1 MSIKHHFKFSVA
13 DAKQLGI
20 AFTGAISAWAAT
32 GFQRDVAHLAY
43 PIIGFITGGLASHN
57 SMASPNVNP
66 DSHIITPYA
75 SNIEDNISDVPEPSD
90 AGLKSKTDDSIAPQI
105 YKSEGVDIKKVIKIN
120 SGIVK

>member
-32 GFQRDVAHLAY
+32 GFQRDLAHLAY

-57 SMASPNVNP
+57 SMANTNVSP
-66 DSHIITPYA
+66 DSHIITPYV
-75 SNIEDNISDVPEPSD
+75 SNIEDKDSGVPTPVAPVDTYKPEGTDV
-90 AGLKSKTDDSIAPQI
+90 
-105 YKSEGVDIKKVIKIN
+105 KKVIKIN
-120 SGIVK
+120 SGVIKNIT

>member
-1 MSIKHHFKFSVA
+1 MSIKHHFRFSVS

-32 GFQRDVAHLAY
+32 GFQRDLSHIAY

-57 SMASPNVNP
+57 SMANPNVNP

-75 SNIEDNISDVPEPSD
+75 SNIEDNSKDVPEPSD
-90 AGLKSKTDDSIAPQI
+90 AGLS
-105 YKSEGVDIKKVIKIN
+105 YKSEGVDVKKVIKIN
-120 SGIVK
+120 SGIVKKIT